1 MKDFLTTTK
10 TVAPPISILW
20 YAVMIALVLLS
31 IWSSLK
37 YHDNPRFVKAF
48 KWIQIAQLLM
58 LYSWYF
64 GFRIPFSNSLPF
76 YHCRLAMFA
85 VVFLPDKWRSKQYF
99 ADRKSVV

>member
-37 YHDNPRFVKAF
+37 YHDNPRFVKTF
-48 KWIQIAQLLM
+48 KWFERRIKSLINFTYNTNLVFRLIQKLKIV
-58 LYSWYF
+58 YT
-64 GFRIPFSNSLPF
+64 N
-76 YHCRLAMFA
+76 
-85 VVFLPDKWRSKQYF
+85 
-99 ADRKSVV
+99 